1 MTDLAMFVN
10 KELSW
15 LSFNERVLQEA
26 ADVTVP
32 PIERVRFLGI
42 YSSNLDEF
50 FQVRV
55 AEVRRRVLIDESQG
69 KTGDAAELLEKIQ
82 HKVEKLTERFS
93 QISEEVFAALER
105 HHIHLLKGA
114 EQFTEFQLSWIKDYF
129 QRQVIRHITPVLISK
144 HIDLTRVVDADNS
157 YLLVALHKKHDDL
170 IYALIEL
177 PSDRTQ
183 RFIYLPPE
191 SSRKEKYIAMLDDVI
206 LACMDDIFHG
216 MVKYDSWEA
225 FSFKMIRD
233 AEYNLNDE
241 VDQSLIDKMS
251 RSLKQRLSSEP
262 VRLVFDGNMPEHML
276 RLLRKR
282 LRLHDSDRIEASV
295 KYRNFR
301 DFKNFPNVGRKYLE
315 YKPLEALDSSHF
327 ISAKTAF
334 EAISN
339 QDILLYYPYHKFRHF
354 TEFVRQASYDP
365 AVTSIRIN
373 IYRVA
378 KKSVIINSLT
388 EAVKNGKQVTVVVE
402 LRARF
407 DEEANIEW
415 AKFMKDEG
423 IHVEFGIPS
432 LKIHSKLCLI
442 TRQEKGKLARYAHIG
457 TGNFHEKTARVYT
470 DFALFTKNKEITQE
484 VEYVFDFI
492 EHTYKRFR
500 FNHLLVSPLTSRRRF
515 YQLIDNEIEAAKMG
529 KKAEIL
535 LKVNNLVDKGLIQ
548 RLYAASQAGVKVRG
562 VIRGMCSLVPGV
574 RDLSHNIKIISVV
587 DQFLEHPRVA
597 AFHAGG
603 EKLVYISSAD
613 WMRRNIDNRVE
624 VGCPIL
630 DPTLKKRILDML
642 DIHFKDTTKARII
655 NRKQDNRYVARGNR
669 RKIRSQY
676 AIYDYLAEQE
686 QLMLEKSQEHKSKK
700 HKK

>member
-1 MTDLAMFVN
+1 MTDLAMFVE

-50 FQVRV
+50 YQVRV
-55 AEVRRRVLIDESQG
+55 AEVRRRALIDESQG
-69 KTGDAAELLEKIQ
+69 KEGEAAELLQKIQ
-82 HKVEKLTERFS
+82 NKVAKISEKFS
-93 QISEEVFAALER
+93 QISEDVFAALER
-105 HHIHLLKGA
+105 HHIHLLMGA
-114 EQFTEFQLSWIKDYF
+114 EQFTTFQLNWVRDYF
-129 QRQVIRHITPVLISK
+129 KRQVIRHIAPVLVSK
-144 HIDLTRVVDADNS
+144 HIDLTTAVEADNS
-157 YLLVALHKKHDDL
+157 YLLVALHQKHDETV
-170 IYALIEL
+170 YALIEL
-177 PSDRTQ
+177 PSDRVP
-183 RFIYLPPE
+183 RFIHLPPDG
-191 SSRKEKYIAMLDDVI
+191 SRKEKYIAMLDDVI
-206 LACMDDIFHG
+206 LACMDDIFRG
-216 MVKYDSWEA
+216 MLEYEEWEA

-233 AEYNLNDE
+233 AEYNVNDE

-251 RSLKQRLSSEP
+251 RSLKQRLTSDP
-262 VRLVFDGNMPEHML
+262 VRLVFDSNMPEHML

-282 LRLHDSDRIEASV
+282 LRLRDSERIVASV

-301 DFKNFPNVGRKYLE
+301 DFKDFPNVGRKYLE
-315 YKPLEALDSSHF
+315 YKPLHALDSSHF
-327 ISAKTAF
+327 VNAKTAF
-334 EAISN
+334 EAITQ
-339 QDILLYYPYHKFRHF
+339 QDILLYYPYHKFSHF

-442 TRQEKGKLARYAHIG
+442 TRKENGKLARYAHIG

-470 DFALFTKNKEITQE
+470 DFALFTKHKEITQE
-484 VEYVFDFI
+484 VEYVFEFI
-492 EHTYKRFR
+492 EHAYKRYR

-515 YQLIDNEIEAAKMG
+515 YQLIDNEIEAANEG
-529 KKAEIL
+529 KRAEIV

-562 VIRGMCSLVPGV
+562 IIRGMCSLVPGI

-597 AFHAGG
+597 TFHAGG

-613 WMRRNIDNRVE
+613 WMTRNIDNRIE
-624 VGCPIL
+624 VSCPVL
-630 DPTLKKRILDML
+630 DPALKKRIMDML
-642 DIHFKDTTKARII
+642 DIHFKDTTKARVI

-686 QLMLEKSQEHKSKK
+686 QQMHDKSQGHKSKK
-700 HKK
+700 DKK